1 MILLTV
7 YDLFIWIYRLFFR
20 REIHLQGRL
29 KVMKRELK
37 EQWPYN
43 DLCLNHINEE
53 ENEHL
58 MKGKINSLVTIEKK
72 ILFSSKS

>member
-1 MILLTV
+1 MIILTV

-29 KVMKRELK
+29 KVMKRELREK
-37 EQWPYN
+37 WPYN
-43 DLCLNHINEE
+43 DPCFNHINEA

-58 MKGKINSLVTIEKK
+58 MKGRIDSFVINAKVP
-72 ILFSSKS
+72 FSPKS